1 MLRSAIAGVVPTRN
15 LVPYR
20 YETHTH
26 CDLLDQLSFYGAV
39 KKFNL
44 DFYCKAFGIK
54 SPKSEGITGL
64 DLGNLFNEKRFRDIA
79 RYCVGDVQAEAELFN
94 LWNKFLNIKD

>member
-1 MLRSAIAGVVPTRN
+1 MLRSAILGVTPSRN

-20 YETHTH
+20 YDTKIH
-26 CDLLDQLSFYGAV
+26 CDLLDQLSFYGTV

-64 DLGNLFNEKRFRDIA
+64 DLGDLYREKRFREIAHYCGGDI
-79 RYCVGDVQAEAELFN
+79 RAEAGLF
-94 LWNKFLNIKD
+94 LIWNKYLNITE